1 MSSQDLN
8 TNKLGVSVSAS
19 SASAALNAEK
29 KVKERRSSSCF
40 GRTYVYEKQRAGSGK
55 TGYQQN
61 PYLTFFFLPFHII
74 HEREDAFRLSVE
86 LARKTG
92 KTMCLLPGCSL
103 GSGRI
108 RLAPRV
114 DENDE
119 VEDAMGSYDAAG
131 DMGRDDPSSLK
142 KVSASNESERG

>member
-1 MSSQDLN
+1 MSSHHLHAKN
-8 TNKLGVSVSAS
+8 MGISVSAS
-19 SASAALNAEK
+19 SASAALNAGNIG
-29 KVKERRSSSCF
+29 KERRSSSCF
-40 GRTYVYEKQRAGSGK
+40 GRTYVYEKQNAGDGK
-55 TGYQQN
+55 TKYQPN
-61 PYLTFFFLPFHII
+61 SCLPFFSLPFHYL
-74 HEREDAFRLSVE
+74 HEREDVFRLTVE
-86 LARKTG
+86 LARRTG
-92 KTMCLLPGCSL
+92 KTICLLPGCSL

>member
-1 MSSQDLN
+1 MSSYDLHAADIGI
-8 TNKLGVSVSAS
+8 TVSAS
-19 SASAALNAEK
+19 SASAALIQYGA
-29 KVKERRSSSCF
+29 SL
-40 GRTYVYEKQRAGSGK
+40 GRTYVYEKQNGK

-61 PYLTFFFLPFHII
+61 SYLPFFSLPLHYL
-74 HEREDAFRLSVE
+74 HEREDVFRLTADLV
-86 LARKTG
+86 RRMG

-131 DMGRDDPSSLK
+131 DTKRDDPSSLK